1 MAKLPSRALETDVTS
16 RPSAAELQLTPLLN
30 QAPASETPAC
40 AWPAPPTARAKRDA
54 ARVMRARRIMVS
66 PSGRGWTSRRWA
78 RRRVGR
84 RASLLCRL
92 QRAPGWEVTPG
103 RRLRRGSARRPRAIS
118 RPTRDLPG
126 RWHSKDDIA
135 EHLAVRRTGTFA
147 PGYGPTQR
155 RSGRALSR

>member
-84 RASLLCRL
+84 RANLLCRL

-103 RRLRRGSARRPRAIS
+103 GAFVAAPRGVRVRSRDRHAICLGDG
-118 RPTRDLPG
+118 T
-126 RWHSKDDIA
+126 
-135 EHLAVRRTGTFA
+135 RRTTSPSTSRSAEPAPSRLGTDRLSA
-147 PGYGPTQR
+147 
-155 RSGRALSR
+155 GRAEL